1 MSSPSGTTERVSTKQ
16 TDYLTS
22 DPKIPGQKFAV
33 MSFVSPEDVLRSRD
47 AFEFREYLGHVAAD
61 VASML
66 ESIAAKFGGDAQVQE
81 MVGLLRERHAYL
93 WSAEELQRQFDA
105 FRGAKADDLLSA
117 FQEKHGFQTCVRGF
131 KVRGAYDSLQE
142 ARFRAEELH
151 KRDPHH
157 NAYVC
162 AVGSWCPW
170 SPNPDDLNDSEYA
183 ETELN
188 TLMKA
193 YKEKTTDSILQY
205 EERKADKIAAAR
217 ASTTA
222 IEGDGDGGGA
232 SDSSPPVGVEELT
245 AQLEQNS
252 IGPNDPPP
260 PPPDA

>member
-1 MSSPSGTTERVSTKQ
+1 MSPSDAQRVSTKQ
-16 TDYLTS
+16 VDYLTS
-22 DPKIPGQKFAV
+22 DPDLPGQKFAV

-47 AFEFREYLGHVAAD
+47 MFDLGEYLRHVAED
-61 VASML
+61 VTGMFEKLS
-66 ESIAAKFGGDAQVQE
+66 AKFEGDTQVQE

-93 WSAEELQRQFDA
+93 WSSEELQRQYDA
-105 FRGAKADDLLSA
+105 FRSAQGAQLLGA

-170 SPNPDDLNDSEYA
+170 SPNPDVLRDSEYA

-205 EERKADKIAAAR
+205 EERKADKIAAAQAPAR
-217 ASTTA
+217 AGA
-222 IEGDGDGGGA
+222 AEGGGGR
-232 SDSSPPVGVEELT
+232 SPPPDVSELS

-252 IGPNDPPP
+252 IGPNNPPP
-260 PPPDA
+260 SPPDA